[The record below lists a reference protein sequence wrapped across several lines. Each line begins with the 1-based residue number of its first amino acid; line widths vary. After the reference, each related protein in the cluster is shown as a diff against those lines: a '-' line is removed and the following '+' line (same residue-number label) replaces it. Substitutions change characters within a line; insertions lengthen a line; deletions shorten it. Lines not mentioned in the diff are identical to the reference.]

1 MKDMLELQK
10 LGKEKALEQKR
21 TAGALSSEEKRIGK
35 AMLQFFADC
44 IKEINLAGNDNR
56 EADFAIV
63 KKAFD
68 EKKSLLQT
76 KVLSKKERLHALFT
90 FVNKAF
96 GEGNE
101 MLLLLTE
108 LTVHDKSA
116 RFIALF
122 GSDDY
127 NEFNNHLM
135 VTKRQDE
142 LLKEIENLEI

>member
-1 MKDMLELQK
+1 MLLAVKQSERPVQDMLELQK

-101 MLLLLTE
+101 MLLLLTD
-108 LTVHDKSA
+108 LTD
-116 RFIALF
+116 
-122 GSDDY
+122 
-127 NEFNNHLM
+127 
-135 VTKRQDE
+135 
-142 LLKEIENLEI
+142 